1 MCTDLKP
8 AVFLYASHSS
18 QQSTSQFSNTCR
30 HLSATAHKLINI
42 VLKGSDDMWQRSMHL
57 IIKYV
62 PSLRICKPIDMQR
75 GWYAMCL
82 DEVDVLLI
90 FFTGQWK
97 QWRSTRS
104 GPVSPP
110 SLRGGHCLTTQVTPD
125 SFFFYLFF
133 FFYQLFETNHKSN
146 LHSRFMPTSLSDSS
160 KLIQVQ
166 CWKDLMACGREVCT

>member
-1 MCTDLKP
+1 MVIVSCCSWLIPPSSSSTSRKVSRDMI
-8 AVFLYASHSS
+8 VFLYASHSS

-30 HLSATAHKLINI
+30 HLSATAHKFINI

-57 IIKYV
+57 IIKFV
-62 PSLRICKPIDMQR
+62 PSLRICKRIDMQR

-110 SLRGGHCLTTQVTPD
+110 SLRGGRCLTTQVTPD
-125 SFFFYLFF
+125 SFFFYLFIYF
-133 FFYQLFETNHKSN
+133 LPAIWDKPQVKPPLKIYADISKRQL
-146 LHSRFMPTSLSDSS
+146 
-160 KLIQVQ
+160 
-166 CWKDLMACGREVCT
+166 